1 MADITA
7 NHVPGA
13 LDDLLSRSNLERLSE
28 LSDKL
33 QQHLQTSVADVS
45 SSLAAANDEEL
56 HDVVLLAVAYLS
68 SKTHDDTNNT
78 QLEDLIGNLSKRAII
93 LETDKEQSDLITEAT
108 VAGIAIAFSTHSL
121 ALGDDLLIKL
131 TAITDPQDPWTTD
144 IAASTATRVLTEQI
158 SVQKLPKFI
167 ADDILQDTLKP
178 LFAKSS
184 SRITASGRPSQYA
197 AVDDRSQVFS
207 EVQSWRSQAPWAEA
221 TIHWTVNA
229 STELTIKEYW
239 PLFMPVL
246 LALVEDQ
253 SIEVKVKGL
262 RSLNIF
268 VEKCPAQVLQG
279 RGIGRVFADV
289 TFPLLL
295 YLPSVTP
302 EAESITILGP
312 AYDVLIKLAE
322 RTGSQDNTERRRFF
336 DKILRDGVFA
346 GHHHASQ
353 YTRIV
358 QVIVQK
364 TAAVVNCMGIYSIKH
379 LSALLSMSSSIMTD
393 PFAVSYPP
401 TLLATTQLIGA
412 IIGNAWPRIREP
424 EHMENVIR
432 ILSLCWLNTLEEIED
447 NVSQDQKE
455 GLQAV
460 SQELASKGK
469 ALEALWTEDASK
481 RPSDLDEALEKE
493 PKLARLFS
501 AASA

>member
-1 MADITA
+1 MADNTTIPT
-7 NHVPGA
+7 PGV
-13 LDDLLSRSNLERLSE
+13 LDDFLSPPNLARLTE

-33 QQHLQTSVADVS
+33 EECLESSAVDVS
-45 SSLAAANDEEL
+45 SSLTSANDEEL
-56 HDVVLLAVAYLS
+56 HDAVLLAVAYVS
-68 SKTHDDTNNT
+68 SK
-78 QLEDLIGNLSKRAII
+78 A
-93 LETDKEQSDLITEAT
+93 QSDLEDAQLRDLVSSLGGKVIILGTGKKESDLIIEAA
-108 VAGIAIAFSTHSL
+108 VAGIAIASSTHSL
-121 ALGDDLLIKL
+121 ALDKDLLVKL
-131 TAITDPQDPWTTD
+131 TVVTDPKDPWTTSV
-144 IAASTATRVLTEQI
+144 AASVASQVLAQQI
-158 SVQKLPKFI
+158 SAERLPGFI
-167 ADDILQDTLKP
+167 ASDILQNTLKP
-178 LFAKSS
+178 LFTKSS

-197 AVDDRSQVFS
+197 TVDDRSRAFS
-207 EVQSWRSQAPWAEA
+207 EVQSWRSKAPWAEA
-221 TIHWTVNA
+221 TIQWAINT
-229 STELTIKEYW
+229 STAPIIKEHW

-246 LALVEDQ
+246 LALVEDE
-253 SIEVKVKGL
+253 SIEIKAKGL
-262 RSLNIF
+262 RSLTVF
-268 VEKCPAQVLQG
+268 VEKCPVQILQG

-289 TFPLLL
+289 TFPLVL

-302 EAESITILGP
+302 EDESITILGP

-322 RTGSQDNTERRRFF
+322 CTGSPENPERRRFF

-346 GHHHASQ
+346 GYHHASQ
-353 YTRIV
+353 YTRII
-358 QVIVQK
+358 QVLMQK

-379 LSALLSMSSSIMTD
+379 LSPLLSMSLSIMTD

-447 NVSQDQKE
+447 DMSQVQKE
-455 GLQAV
+455 DLQAL
-460 SQELASKGK
+460 SQELESKAK

-501 AASA
+501 TASA

>member
-1 MADITA
+1 
-7 NHVPGA
+7 
-13 LDDLLSRSNLERLSE
+13 
-28 LSDKL
+28 
-33 QQHLQTSVADVS
+33 
-45 SSLAAANDEEL
+45 
-56 HDVVLLAVAYLS
+56 
-68 SKTHDDTNNT
+68 
-78 QLEDLIGNLSKRAII
+78 
-93 LETDKEQSDLITEAT
+93 
-108 VAGIAIAFSTHSL
+108 
-121 ALGDDLLIKL
+121 
-131 TAITDPQDPWTTD
+131 
-144 IAASTATRVLTEQI
+144 
-158 SVQKLPKFI
+158 
-167 ADDILQDTLKP
+167 
-178 LFAKSS
+178 
-184 SRITASGRPSQYA
+184 
-197 AVDDRSQVFS
+197 
-207 EVQSWRSQAPWAEA
+207 
-221 TIHWTVNA
+221 
-229 STELTIKEYW
+229 
-239 PLFMPVL
+239 MPVL